1 MVLRN
6 SGRVGSCRFIEGPF
20 RVIGRDSLFFVMY
33 RSFPSSPFPR
43 LPFYDNGYAGYAD
56 NAGNRC
62 LPFPACPESIVFFR
76 GYGRIHTLYAKNV
89 CFGFIIL
96 LFILSCRITPFTF
109 LFLISLY
116 PSYYDGYVVY
126 NKR

>member
-1 MVLRN
+1 MLAMLIMQEIDAYRRSLLVLN
-6 SGRVGSCRFIEGPF
+6 PSYSSGA
-20 RVIGRDSLFFVMY
+20 M
-33 RSFPSSPFPR
+33 
-43 LPFYDNGYAGYAD
+43 
-56 NAGNRC
+56 
-62 LPFPACPESIVFFR
+62 
-76 GYGRIHTLYAKNV
+76 GRIHTLYAKNV